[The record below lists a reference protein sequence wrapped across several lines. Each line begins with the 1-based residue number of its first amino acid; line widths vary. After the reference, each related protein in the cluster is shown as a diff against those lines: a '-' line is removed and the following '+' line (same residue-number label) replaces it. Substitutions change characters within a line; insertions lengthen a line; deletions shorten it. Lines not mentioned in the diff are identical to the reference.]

1 MDSNRQKYAAEWFYG
16 KVFGEESI
24 KPRFYEEKMA
34 LPAPLKAARSLETG
48 MSSQWQN
55 RSALFIKQGKLLAAY
70 EDDFV
75 YDRPV
80 LHYFPTYQSLSN
92 EELRGYFS
100 WRTRL
105 RRGDLQKCQL
115 TYAFLYLY
123 ELLNGIGVDS
133 PEDGYRKL
141 IQFRDSYGPL
151 DGQILPYLRRWIRDY
166 TVYHCLEPEL
176 LANDPAVIH
185 NNAIAVLADIHS
197 HTDSQ
202 LLEAVHILAPN
213 WLDRSKF
220 YKENKNDM
228 EYILIRVLKNVF
240 DHYAKGKRSM
250 VEQFCG
256 DYDTLPLRLFES
268 AVFYDRHKDRS
279 CIYRPDASRVFR
291 CRNGVWSVQ
300 QYGITQRS
308 SQKLGDFIKTVDAV
322 MRPYYGY
329 KEILLGTE
337 LKWLHKLITEEV
349 QALLDARRASEAAK
363 AAAEAK
369 RVTIDF
375 SRLDAIRRDAAVTR
389 DKLIVEEELWVEESG
404 GISAQCEDLSTPSAP
419 YGAEIAPKAL
429 PMVATGA
436 SALAMTEDMIT
447 PCVIRESGNSCPAGV
462 GLSGTQYRL
471 LHDLLYGG
479 SLAWVQQEGHILSVL
494 TDGINEALFDTF
506 SDTVLTPDEPPE
518 VIEDYIDEL
527 KEMVQP

>member
-1 MDSNRQKYAAEWFYG
+1 MGSNRQKYAAEWFYH

-24 KPRFYEEKMA
+24 KPRFHEEKA
-34 LPAPLKAARSLETG
+34 PLPSALKAARSLEVG

-55 RSALFIKQGKLLAAY
+55 RNALFIKQGKLLASY

-80 LHYFPTYQSLSN
+80 LHYFPTYQSLSD

-115 TYAFLYLY
+115 TYAFLYVY
-123 ELLNGIGVDS
+123 ELLNGIGMED
-133 PEDGYRKL
+133 PEEGYRKL
-141 IQFRDSYGPL
+141 TQFRDSYGPL

-166 TVYHCLEPEL
+166 TVYHCLDPEFL
-176 LANDPAVIH
+176 TADPAVIY

-197 HTDSQ
+197 YTDSQ

-220 YKENKNDM
+220 YKENKDDM
-228 EYILIRVLKNVF
+228 EYILIRVLKKVF

-268 AVFYDRHKDRS
+268 AVFYDRQKERS
-279 CIYRPDASRVFR
+279 CTYCPDASRVFR

-349 QALLDARRASEAAK
+349 QTLLDARRAAEAAK
-363 AAAEAK
+363 AEAEAK

-389 DKLIVEEELWVEESG
+389 DKLIVEEELWEETMPLEC
-404 GISAQCEDLSTPSAP
+404 IAP

-436 SALAMTEDMIT
+436 SAPSMPEDMTT
-447 PCVIRESGNSCPAGV
+447 PCVSRESGNCCPAGA
-462 GLSGTQYRL
+462 GLSEPHYRL
-471 LHDLLYGG
+471 LHCLLYGG
-479 SLAWVQQEGHILSVL
+479 SLQWVRQEGHILSVL

-506 SDTVLTPDEPPE
+506 SDTVLTSDEPPE
-518 VIEDYIDEL
+518 VIEDYIEEL
-527 KEMVQP
+527 KEMVTP

>member
-1 MDSNRQKYAAEWFYG
+1 MGSNRQKYAAEWFYH

-24 KPRFYEEKMA
+24 RPRFHEEKVP
-34 LPAPLKAARSLETG
+34 LPSALKAARSLETG

-55 RSALFIKQGKLLAAY
+55 RSVLFIKQGKLLAAY

-75 YDRPV
+75 YDKPV
-80 LHYFPTYQSLSN
+80 LHYFPTYQSLSD
-92 EELRGYFS
+92 EELRGYFA

-115 TYAFLYLY
+115 TYAFLYVY
-123 ELLNGIGVDS
+123 ELLNGIGVED
-133 PEDGYRKL
+133 PEEGYRKL
-141 IQFRDSYGPL
+141 TQFRDGYGPL

-166 TVYHCLEPEL
+166 TVYHCLAPEL
-176 LANDPAVIH
+176 LAEDPAVIY

-197 HTDSQ
+197 YTDIQ
-202 LLEAVHILAPN
+202 ILEAVHILAPN

-220 YKENKNDM
+220 YKENKDDM
-228 EYILIRVLKNVF
+228 EYILIRVLKQVF

-268 AVFYDRHKDRS
+268 AVFYDRQKGRN
-279 CIYRPDASRVFR
+279 CTYRPDASRVFR

-300 QYGITQRS
+300 QYGIAQRS

-349 QALLDARRASEAAK
+349 EALLDARRAAETEK

-369 RVTIDF
+369 KVTIDF
-375 SRLDAIRRDAAVTR
+375 SLLDSIRRDAAVTR
-389 DKLIVEEELWVEESG
+389 DKLIVEEELWEEDCG
-404 GISAQCEDLSTPSAP
+404 EISVQCEAPSAP
-419 YGAEIAPKAL
+419 SAPCGSDCTQDDRGFTAA
-429 PMVATGA
+429 PYPVGY
-436 SALAMTEDMIT
+436 
-447 PCVIRESGNSCPAGV
+447 
-462 GLSGTQYRL
+462 GLSEPQYHL
-471 LHDLLYGG
+471 LHCLLYGG
-479 SLAWVQQEGHILSVL
+479 SLQWVRQEGHILSVL

-506 SDTVLTPDEPPE
+506 SDTVLTADEPPE
-518 VIEDYIDEL
+518 VIEDYIEEL
-527 KEMVQP
+527 KEMVTP

>member
-1 MDSNRQKYAAEWFYG
+1 MDSNRQKYAAEWFYH

-24 KPRFYEEKMA
+24 KPRFHEEKA
-34 LPAPLKAARSLETG
+34 PLPSALKAARSLEVG

-55 RSALFIKQGKLLAAY
+55 RSALFIKQGKLLSAY

-80 LHYFPTYQSLSN
+80 LHYYPTYQSLSD
-92 EELRGYFS
+92 EELRGYFT

-123 ELLNGIGVDS
+123 ELLNGIGVED
-133 PEDGYRKL
+133 PEEGYRKL
-141 IQFRDSYGPL
+141 TQFRDSYGPL

-166 TVYHCLEPEL
+166 TVYHCLDPEFL
-176 LANDPAVIH
+176 TADPAVIY

-197 HTDSQ
+197 YTDSQ

-220 YKENKNDM
+220 YKENKDDM
-228 EYILIRVLKNVF
+228 EYILIRVLKKVF

-268 AVFYDRHKDRS
+268 AVFYDRQKERS
-279 CIYRPDASRVFR
+279 CTYCPDASRVFR

-349 QALLDARRASEAAK
+349 QTLLDARRAAEAAK
-363 AAAEAK
+363 AEVEAQ

-389 DKLIVEEELWVEESG
+389 DKLIVEEELLEEDSD
-404 GISAQCEDLSTPSAP
+404 GISAPVSAQCEDPSTPSAP
-419 YGAEIAPKAL
+419 CGSDCPQDNRDFTAAPCS
-429 PMVATGA
+429 VGY
-436 SALAMTEDMIT
+436 
-447 PCVIRESGNSCPAGV
+447 
-462 GLSGTQYRL
+462 GLSGPQYRL

-479 SLAWVQQEGHILSVL
+479 SLSWVQQEGHILSVL

-506 SDTVLTPDEPPE
+506 SDTVLTADEPPE

>member
-1 MDSNRQKYAAEWFYG
+1 MTA
-16 KVFGEESI
+16 
-24 KPRFYEEKMA
+24 
-34 LPAPLKAARSLETG
+34 
-48 MSSQWQN
+48 
-55 RSALFIKQGKLLAAY
+55 
-70 EDDFV
+70 
-75 YDRPV
+75 
-80 LHYFPTYQSLSN
+80 
-92 EELRGYFS
+92 
-100 WRTRL
+100 
-105 RRGDLQKCQL
+105 
-115 TYAFLYLY
+115 
-123 ELLNGIGVDS
+123 
-133 PEDGYRKL
+133 
-141 IQFRDSYGPL
+141 
-151 DGQILPYLRRWIRDY
+151 
-166 TVYHCLEPEL
+166 
-176 LANDPAVIH
+176 DPAVIY

-197 HTDSQ
+197 YTDSQ

-220 YKENKNDM
+220 YKENKDDM
-228 EYILIRVLKNVF
+228 EYILIRVLKKVF

-268 AVFYDRHKDRS
+268 AVFYDRQKERS
-279 CIYRPDASRVFR
+279 CTYCPDASRVFR

-349 QALLDARRASEAAK
+349 QALLDARRAAEAAK
-363 AAAEAK
+363 AEAEAK

-389 DKLIVEEELWVEESG
+389 DKLIVEEELLEEDSG
-404 GISAQCEDLSTPSAP
+404 GISAQCEDPSTPSAP
-419 YGAEIAPKAL
+419 CGSDCPQDNRDFTAAPCS
-429 PMVATGA
+429 VGY
-436 SALAMTEDMIT
+436 
-447 PCVIRESGNSCPAGV
+447 
-462 GLSGTQYRL
+462 GLSGPQYRL

-479 SLAWVQQEGHILSVL
+479 SLSWVQQEGHILSVL
-494 TDGINEALFDTF
+494 TDGINETLFDTF
-506 SDTVLTPDEPPE
+506 SDTVLTADEPPE